1 MPDEFARL
9 DAVAQ
14 AELVRAGT
22 VTPRQ
27 LVDAAIE
34 RIERLNGRLNA
45 VILPAFDRA
54 RRLADEQTERL
65 SKRRDDLPPFFGVPF
80 LMKDLGGLEKDA
92 PAHLGMKFLKDA
104 QWVEPEDSHLATRLR
119 AAGFISLGR
128 TNTPELGLLPTT
140 EPLAYGATR
149 NPWSLEHSA
158 GGSSGGS
165 ASAVAAGLVA
175 AAHAS
180 DGGGS
185 IRIPAAHCGLVGLK
199 PTRGRSSFGPAVGE
213 RWAGFSCELA
223 VTRSVRD
230 TAGILDAAAGAMP
243 GDPYSAA
250 PPARPYVSEVGAA
263 AGSLRIGFVD
273 EATRAGMILDPECVA
288 AVQGAARVLREL
300 GHRVEQSHPECLGD
314 EEAVRAYVTI
324 VASSIA
330 RAFDIAENKIERS
343 IGDGDVE
350 PVTATIAAMGRQ
362 VAAPQYI
369 AAVDY
374 VHRYGRRMA
383 AWWSEGF
390 DLLLTPTT
398 GAPPPR
404 IGDLVCPVDNPLQ
417 GFIRAAPFGMYTM
430 AFNQTGQPAIS
441 LPLHW
446 TAEGLPVGVQ
456 LVAPYGREDMLL
468 RVAAQLE
475 DAQPWRDRWPRIAAG
490 E

>member
-1 MPDEFARL
+1 MLDELARL
-9 DAVAQ
+9 DAVGQ
-14 AELVRAGT
+14 AELVRAGKIS
-22 VTPRQ
+22 PRE
-27 LVDAAIE
+27 LVDAAIA

-45 VILPAFDRA
+45 VIQPAFDRA
-54 RRLADEQTERL
+54 RRLAAEQTARL

-80 LMKDLGGLEKDA
+80 LMKDLGGLEQGA

-104 QWVEPEDSHLATRLR
+104 QWVEPEDSHLAARLR
-119 AAGFISLGR
+119 AAGFVSLGR
-128 TNTPELGLLPTT
+128 TNTPELGLMPTT
-140 EPLAYGATR
+140 EPAAYGITR

-165 ASAVAAGLVA
+165 ASAVAAGMVA

-199 PTRGRSSFGPAVGE
+199 PTRGRTSFGPAVGE

-223 VTRSVRD
+223 VTHSVRD
-230 TAGILDAAAGAMP
+230 TAAILDAAAGAMP

-250 PPARPYVSEVGAA
+250 PPARPFADEVGAA
-263 AGSLRIGFVD
+263 TGTLRIGFVD
-273 EATRAGMILDPECVA
+273 QATRTGMALHPECA
-288 AVQGAARVLREL
+288 TAVRQAARMLQGL
-300 GHRVEQSHPECLGD
+300 GHRVETSHPECLGD
-314 EEAVRAYVTI
+314 EDAVRAYVTI
-324 VASSIA
+324 VACSIG
-330 RAFDIAENKIERS
+330 RAFDIAEKKVGRS

-362 VAAPQYI
+362 CSAPQYI

-383 AWWSEGF
+383 AWWAEGF

-404 IGDLVCPVDNPLQ
+404 IGELVCPLDNPLQ
-417 GFIRAAPFGMYTM
+417 GFIKAAPFGMYTM

-441 LPLHW
+441 LPMHS
-446 TAEGLPVGVQ
+446 TDDGLPVGIQ

-475 DAQPWRDRWPRIAAG
+475 QAHPWRDRWPQLA